1 MTQPT
6 PASQPSSE
14 ALPSHRSLLLHDS
27 LAGRRRVFEP
37 QDPNRVTV
45 YVCGPTV
52 YNFVHIGNGR
62 PAVVFDVLVR
72 LLRRLYPH
80 VVYARNVTDVD
91 DKINA
96 AAREA
101 GESIADLTERFVA
114 AYNEDVA
121 ALGVLEADVEP
132 RATHH
137 IAEIIDMIGRLIER
151 GHAYAADGHVLF
163 HVPSDPDY
171 GALSHRDLE
180 DMLAGARIDV
190 EDYKRHPG
198 DFVLWKPSTPELP
211 GWDSPWGRGRPGWH
225 IECSAMIE
233 KHLGASIDIHGGGS
247 DLIFPHHENERAQ
260 STCAHGSPDYV
271 RYWLHNGM
279 LTTRGAKMAKSE
291 GNFVTIRALRERVDG
306 EALRYALLSGHYR
319 SPLEWEQRL
328 LDQATTS
335 LDRLYG
341 ALRGPVAT
349 DAAAISPSVLEALLD
364 DLNTPQALAGLHELA
379 SEVNR
384 AGDEATAATARARLR
399 ASAELLGLLQRPA
412 DDWFKASRAGDGPSD
427 AEIEAAIAE
436 RAAARKAKDFA
447 TADRVRKALL
457 EQGVELEDTPA
468 GTRWQRTR

>member
-1 MTQPT
+1 M
-6 PASQPSSE
+6 
-14 ALPSHRSLLLHDS
+14 
-27 LAGRRRVFEP
+27 FEP

-101 GESIADLTERFVA
+101 GEPIAELTERFVA

-121 ALGVLEADVEP
+121 ALGVLDADVEP

-137 IAEIIDMIGRLIER
+137 IAEIIDMIARLIER
-151 GHAYAADGHVLF
+151 GHAYVADGHVLF
-163 HVPSDPDY
+163 HVLSDPDY

-198 DFVLWKPSTPELP
+198 DFVLWKPSTPDLP

-260 STCAHGSPDYV
+260 STCAHGSPEYV

-279 LTTRGAKMAKSE
+279 LTTRGAKMGKSE
-291 GNFVTIRALRERVDG
+291 GNFVTIRALRERVDA

-341 ALRGPVAT
+341 ALRGPVSAE
-349 DAAAISPSVLEALLD
+349 DPGVAPAVLEALLD

-384 AGDEATAATARARLR
+384 ADDEATAATARARLR

-412 DDWFKASRAGDGPSD
+412 DDWFKGGRGAEGPSD
-427 AEIEAAIAE
+427 ADIEAAIAE